1 MLMFPAE
8 DQSKALALR
17 TQPRSQAARFATSL
31 IASESDMAPP
41 KPVAL
46 APEGNYVFSTPL
58 GEGTFGTVVKATHKI
73 AKEHVAVKVLEKK
86 RMLQADEIEVRA
98 TPRAARK
105 IARAPPRPP
114 NLLRLAH
121 AARRPR
127 DPDPQAAQAP
137 ERRAALGDPVHAEAD
152 LPRDGVRGAR
162 ASSSSTLCARAA
174 SPRTRAAASS
184 ARSSP
189 ASRTST
195 RSTWCTATSSPR
207 TCCSTRTATS

>member
-1 MLMFPAE
+1 
-8 DQSKALALR
+8 
-17 TQPRSQAARFATSL
+17 
-31 IASESDMAPP
+31 MAPP

-114 NLLRLAH
+114 LT
-121 AARRPR
+121 
-127 DPDPQAAQAP
+127 
-137 ERRAALGDPVHAEAD
+137 
-152 LPRDGVRGAR
+152 
-162 ASSSSTLCARAA
+162 SSA
-174 SPRTRAAASS
+174 SPRSASA
-184 ARSSP
+184 ARS
-189 ASRTST
+189 
-195 RSTWCTATSSPR
+195 RSSS
-207 TCCSTRTATS
+207 CSSTRTSCGSGRSCTRRSGSFS